1 MMEIEK
7 SLLQMSYLI
16 TAFKKQFFFL
26 RVSTDNIDAWDPWHI
41 KT

>member
-16 TAFKKQFFFL
+16 TAYKKWIFFL
-26 RVSTDNIDAWDPWHI
+26 RVSTDNIDAWDTWHI
-41 KT
+41 KA